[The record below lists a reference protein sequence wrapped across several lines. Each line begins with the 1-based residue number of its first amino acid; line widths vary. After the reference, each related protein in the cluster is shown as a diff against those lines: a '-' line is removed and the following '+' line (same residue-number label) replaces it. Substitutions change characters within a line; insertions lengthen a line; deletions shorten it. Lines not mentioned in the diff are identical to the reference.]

1 MSDGLQR
8 RETNALGILIAL
20 IITFAPI
27 VCAIQCSLAMRA
39 HMKGTASAP
48 MHGAMDHH
56 FLDAANTAPLPVCG
70 AEQDSGRF
78 RALLQQVTQCWQ
90 TPLAPYDSGWLVIG
104 LAAMIGLAF
113 EAVFRRVPHPPPRRL
128 HTAVMA

>member
-1 MSDGLQR
+1 M
-8 RETNALGILIAL
+8 NALGILIAL

-27 VCAIQCSLAMRA
+27 VCAIQCSLAMRV
-39 HMKGTASAP
+39 HMKRTASAAMP
-48 MHGAMDHH
+48 GAMDHH
-56 FLDAANTAPLPVCG
+56 FLDAANTEPLPVCG

-128 HTAVMA
+128 QTAVPA